1 MASRLSGAKAAAA
14 AAAAGSISSAAGGVD
29 SSTMFGVGCVALSAL
44 LFSVLGVMYEVL
56 MSADQTHSVTQA
68 QASAAVTGVSL
79 VAALAHQL
87 YYTLPNLGLAVLQ
100 PVAASSHSAASIAGS
115 HVLYGVITAAHQL
128 LQVQLLSSQGAM
140 AVGLVNAVRAS
151 VVSFVSSW
159 FFCSSMAHLCLSYWR
174 AVGAMVVTA
183 GAALWVVAGKPM
195 TRRPL
200 QKKLHTQ

>member
-1 MASRLSGAKAAAA
+1 M
-14 AAAAGSISSAAGGVD
+14 
-29 SSTMFGVGCVALSAL
+29 L
-44 LFSVLGVMYEVL
+44 LPCCLL
-56 MSADQTHSVTQA
+56 PCCLPPL

-87 YYTLPNLGLAVLQ
+87 YYTLPNLGPAVLQ

-183 GAALWVVAGKPM
+183 GAALWVVAGE
-195 TRRPL
+195 RRSAAETTAGCAWCYCETCASAVRNTESQGRTVQTLLYIPRV
-200 QKKLHTQ
+200 